1 MATKTIT
8 GKVSD
13 ASQEVAKGVE
23 SGIALGLLKTIE
35 NKILSAVPPAA
46 RDGIKLFGLENM
58 TYRYFHLMTPVEEEA
73 VAQAEAAQA
82 RVARLQALIPDAG
95 GMTAEQA
102 DALRAAL
109 RE

>member
-1 MATKTIT
+1 MATKIIT
-8 GKVSD
+8 GKVAD

-35 NKILSAVPPAA
+35 NKVLAAVPPASK
-46 RDGIKLFGLENM
+46 DGIKLFGLENV
-58 TYRYFHLMTPVEEEA
+58 TYRNFHLMTPVEEAA
-73 VAQAEAAQA
+73 VEQAEAAE
-82 RVARLQALIPDAG
+82 ARLAQLKALIPEAG
-95 GMTAEQA
+95 PLTAEQA